1 MINIDDPKTIE
12 KTPALWRLGF
22 RPFFLGGSIVAAL
35 YIPLWLV
42 TWLIPQYSPFNTE
55 FWATILPLWWHP
67 HELLFGFAMAIVSG
81 FLLTAVQNW
90 TNQPTLK
97 GWPLALTFTCWALA
111 RLLLLIPV
119 QIPIILPAIFDSLFL
134 LSVGATLWRCIFTVK
149 QWRNIG
155 FPLMIFIALGI
166 NHLSYYALFE
176 RDFILAH
183 QIWQAMLWWLA
194 LLITIV
200 GGRVIAFFTAMRIKA
215 TKAEPLAWIEYPLIL
230 SMVILVIQALTEVLP
245 IPLAQSL
252 LFIAGLL
259 HLIRF
264 SRWLPHKTL
273 QEPMLWSLHL
283 AYVTLPISLIL
294 MSWYINDEYAYRCLL
309 HLFAIGCMAMLCLS
323 MISRVSLGHTSRN
336 IYEGPNML
344 AAFICLPL
352 AALFRAL
359 MPIYFPEQTELWLWL
374 AATCWFSA
382 FALFVWHYTPILT
395 RPRIDGR
402 PG

>member
-1 MINIDDPKTIE
+1 MINIDDPKQTE
-12 KTPALWRLGF
+12 TTPAIWRLGF
-22 RPFFLGGSIVAAL
+22 RPFFLGGSVVAAI

-42 TWLIPQYSPFNTE
+42 TWLLPQYSPFNTS
-55 FWATILPLWWHP
+55 FWAKVLPLWWHP
-67 HELLFGFAMAIVSG
+67 HELLFGFAMAIVAG

-90 TNQPTLK
+90 TNQPSLK
-97 GWPLALTFTCWALA
+97 GWPLALTFGCWALA
-111 RLLLLIPV
+111 RLLLLLPMQIPV
-119 QIPIILPAIFDSLFL
+119 LLPALFDALFL
-134 LSVGATLWRCIFTVK
+134 STVAITLWRCIYRVK

-155 FPLMIFIALGI
+155 FPIMIFAALGI
-166 NHLSYYALFE
+166 NLYSYYTLLQ
-176 RDFILAH
+176 RDFIVAH

-215 TKAEPLAWIEYPLIL
+215 TKAEPLPWIEYPLIAAML
-230 SMVILVIQALTEVLP
+230 LLVLQALTDFDAPVLKQ
-245 IPLAQSL
+245 AL
-252 LFIAGLL
+252 LVIAGVL

-273 QEPMLWSLHL
+273 KEPMLWSLHL
-283 AYVTLPISLIL
+283 AYVTLPISLLL
-294 MSWYINDEYAYRCLL
+294 MSWYIDDEYAYRCLL

-336 IYEGPNML
+336 IYEGPNMRL
-344 AAFICLPL
+344 GFICLPL
-352 AALFRAL
+352 AAVFRAL
-359 MPIYFPEQTELWLWL
+359 MPIYFPENTSLWLWL
-374 AATCWFSA
+374 AAGCWFGA